1 MKGITLAQI
10 VVLVGIQDVN
20 SSVTRSQKKKKKI
33 LLVHWALIYKPSQ
46 IFEVPLKGAPEGSAK
61 SSSKIF
67 SCAVSVINTKCLL
80 SRYLR
85 RENVPKVLFLSE
97 VVRLIINMN
106 CKKLLIAKVNDKIMT
121 I

>member
-20 SSVTRSQKKKKKI
+20 SSVTQSQKKEKKR
-33 LLVHWALIYKPSQ
+33 LVHWALIYKPTQ
-46 IFEVPLKGAPEGSAK
+46 IFEVPLNGVPEGSAK
-61 SSSKIF
+61 SSSIIF

-85 RENVPKVLFLSE
+85 RENVPKVW
-97 VVRLIINMN
+97 LIINMN
-106 CKKLLIAKVNDKIMT
+106 CKKLNCKSK
-121 I
+121 